1 MGLINRMLPVAELE
15 KYVRDYATTIVG
27 NAPLTIAAV
36 KRSILEYVKDPVERN
51 LDLCQQMVD
60 TCFASQD
67 YIEGQTAFMEKRKP
81 VFKGV

>member
-1 MGLINRMLPVAELE
+1 
-15 KYVRDYATTIVG
+15 VREYATTIVN

-36 KRSILEYVKDPVERN
+36 KRSILEYVKDPAERN

-60 TCFASQD
+60 TCFASKD

-81 VFKGV
+81 VFKGI

>member
-1 MGLINRMLPVAELE
+1 
-15 KYVRDYATTIVG
+15 
-27 NAPLTIAAV
+27 
-36 KRSILEYVKDPVERN
+36 
-51 LDLCQQMVD
+51 MVD